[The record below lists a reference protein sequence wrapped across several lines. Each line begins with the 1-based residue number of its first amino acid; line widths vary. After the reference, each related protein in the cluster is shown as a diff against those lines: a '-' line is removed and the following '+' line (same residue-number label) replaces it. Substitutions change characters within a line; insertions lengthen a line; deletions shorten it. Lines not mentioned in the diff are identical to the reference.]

1 MSQMNVAPSVPTMPV
16 NMAPAEQAEQH
27 VGLARVGGSRLIITS
42 TPTWMP
48 VRTP

>member
-1 MSQMNVAPSVPTMPV
+1 MLVNVAPASSPNSTY
-16 NMAPAEQAEQH
+16 A
-27 VGLARVGGSRLIITS
+27 LRVLPGSRLIITS